1 MKGSPIMKIR
11 SKHEFKSNTMP
22 AIVTVGPVALLLI
35 FLVAAPLIFV
45 AVMSFCKTD
54 EFYNIVYEFTS
65 VNYGKLLS
73 ADYIKIYAQSLLIAF
88 ITTLICVLIGY
99 PFAYVI
105 ARTESKKKQ
114 LFYMLVIIPFWTN
127 SLIRI
132 YGWRTFLGNSGW
144 LNELIMALHLSAEPV
159 EFLYKMETTVLGMV
173 YCFIPFMVLPLYTSI
188 EKLDSSLLEAS
199 SDLGARPLETL
210 IEVIIPLTASGIF
223 SGCIMVFIPCLG
235 YFFVSN
241 ILGGGNTDMI
251 GNLIER
257 QFKSAN
263 NWPLGA
269 ALSII
274 LILVT
279 LILVKLYQK
288 LGGDMDSLGV

>member
-1 MKGSPIMKIR
+1 MTKKR

-22 AIVTVGPVALLLI
+22 AMVTVGPVALLLI
-35 FLVAAPLIFV
+35 FLVAAPLVLV
-45 AVMSFCKTD
+45 AVMSFCQTD
-54 EFYNIVYEFTS
+54 EYYNVVYKFTS
-65 VNYGKLLS
+65 ENYSKLVS
-73 ADYIKIYAQSLLIAF
+73 ADYLKIYAQSLFIAF
-88 ITTLICVLIGY
+88 ITTVLCVLIGY
-99 PFAYVI
+99 PFSYVI
-105 ARTESKKKQ
+105 ARTKSKKKQ

-132 YGWRTFLGNSGW
+132 YGWRTFLGSSGW
-144 LNELIMALHLSAEPV
+144 LNGVLQALHLTGEPV
-159 EFLYKMETTVLGMV
+159 DFLYKTGTTVLGMV
-173 YCFIPFMVLPLYTSI
+173 YCFIPFMVLPLYMAI
-188 EKLDSSLLEAS
+188 EKLDGSLLEAS
-199 SDLGARPLETL
+199 SDLGARPVRTL
-210 IEVIIPLTASGIF
+210 FEVILPLTASGIF

-279 LILVKLYQK
+279 LLLVKLYQK

>member
-1 MKGSPIMKIR
+1 MEKKR
-11 SKHEFKSNTMP
+11 TRHEFRSNTLP
-22 AIVTVGPVALLLI
+22 ALVTVGPVTVLLI
-35 FLVAAPLIFV
+35 ALVLAPLIFV
-45 AVMSFCKTD
+45 AIMSFCQTD
-54 EFYNIVYEFTS
+54 EYYNVVYSFT
-65 VNYGKLLS
+65 VANYEKLLS
-73 ADYIKIYAQSLLIAF
+73 AEYFKIYGQSLLIALL
-88 ITTLICVLIGY
+88 TTVLCVLLGY
-99 PFAYVI
+99 PFAYII
-105 ARTESKKKQ
+105 ARTKSKKKQ
-114 LFYMLVIIPFWTN
+114 LLYMLVIIPFWTN

-144 LNELIMALHLSAEPV
+144 LNGLIRLLHISSEPID
-159 EFLYKMETTVLGMV
+159 FLYKTGTTVLGMV
-173 YCFIPFMVLPLYTSI
+173 YCFIPFMVLPLYTAI
-188 EKLDSSLLEAS
+188 EKLDGSLLEAS
-199 SDLGARPLETL
+199 SDLGAKPYKTFF
-210 IEVIIPLTASGIF
+210 EVIIPLTSSGIF
-223 SGCIMVFIPCLG
+223 SGSIMVFIPCLG

-274 LILVT
+274 LIVVT
-279 LILVKLYQK
+279 LILVKIYQK

>member
-1 MKGSPIMKIR
+1 MTKKR

-22 AIVTVGPVALLLI
+22 AMVTVGPVALLLI
-35 FLVAAPLIFV
+35 FLVAAPLVLV
-45 AVMSFCKTD
+45 AVMSFCQTD
-54 EFYNIVYEFTS
+54 EYYNVVYKFTS
-65 VNYGKLLS
+65 ENYSKLVS
-73 ADYIKIYAQSLLIAF
+73 ADYLKIYAQSLFIAF
-88 ITTLICVLIGY
+88 ITTVLCVLMGY
-99 PFAYVI
+99 PFSYVI
-105 ARTESKKKQ
+105 ARTKSKKKQ

-132 YGWRTFLGNSGW
+132 YGWRTFLGSSGW
-144 LNELIMALHLSAEPV
+144 LNGVLQALHLTGEPV
-159 EFLYKMETTVLGMV
+159 DFLYKTGTTVLGMV
-173 YCFIPFMVLPLYTSI
+173 YCFIPFMVLPLYTAI
-188 EKLDSSLLEAS
+188 EKLDGSLLEAS
-199 SDLGARPLETL
+199 SDLGARPVRTL
-210 IEVIIPLTASGIF
+210 FEVILPLTASGIF

-279 LILVKLYQK
+279 LLLVKLYQK